1 VLEVSTGEWGNGDWL
16 WAGAGVC
23 LLNVGIET
31 LGDESV
37 NAGGIASPF
46 LGELGIFGHP
56 VVGDFTNGSLVGL
69 DGSLEFASNLLSN
82 GANCLLDF
90 SVVGFEC
97 GLSRCVGNCRWS
109 AFRFFSTFG
118 LRLSLS

>member
-1 VLEVSTGEWGNGDWL
+1 MLEVSTGEWGNGDWL

-56 VVGDFTNGSLVGL
+56 VVGDFSDGSLVGL
-69 DGSLEFASNLLSN
+69 DGSFEFTSNLSSN
-82 GANCLLDF
+82 GI
-90 SVVGFEC
+90 
-97 GLSRCVGNCRWS
+97 NCRQN
-109 AFRFFSTFG
+109 FLFVG
-118 LRLSLS
+118 